1 MKLSSKLLLLALL
14 NVALLGLLFGAL
26 LFTQYGGELKPLLI
40 APAREKMLT
49 ISRLLERDLEDAPH
63 ARWDAII
70 DRFSSEYGVTL
81 VLVDREGVIQCGSA
95 ATIPEIVIERV
106 RERPPRMPAGP
117 PPPLR
122 ERGEGRRPPPPDD
135 GPGGGP
141 GSQPPAG
148 RMFVERTNGPLSFWV
163 GLRMRVPSAAGRPIP
178 GTLLFAS
185 KSWIASSFFFDGRP
199 WLLALLAVLGVSAI
213 CWLPFIR
220 SLTAS
225 IARMSKATERIAQGH
240 FEIQLPQDRK
250 DEIGQLGGSI
260 NQLSGQLSR
269 FVTGQKRFLADV
281 AHELCSPIARVQF
294 AVGILERRV
303 ADADREYVADLH
315 SEIQHM
321 SSLVN
326 ELLSFTKMGLQP
338 DEVKLQ
344 PVNLAQLAERARERE
359 GPGDARIQMQVDP
372 AHWVMADSGLLLRAL
387 SNLLRNAL
395 RYAGDAGPVTISS
408 AARRDSIAIVVT
420 DCGPG
425 VPEELISQV
434 FEPFRRVDA
443 ARTRGVGGV
452 GLGLAIVKSCID
464 ACRGEIHCRNRQ
476 PTGLEVE
483 VLLPSTPALTA

>member
-1 MKLSSKLLLLALL
+1 MKLSSKMLLLALL
-14 NVALLGLLFGAL
+14 NIALLGLLFGAL

-40 APAREKMLT
+40 APARERMLT

-63 ARWDAII
+63 DRWDAII
-70 DRFSSEYGVTL
+70 DRFSGEYGVSL
-81 VLVDREGVIQCGSA
+81 VLIDNQGVIQCGSA
-95 ATIPEIVIERV
+95 AAIPDLVIQRV
-106 RERPPRMPAGP
+106 RERPPGRPPGPQLGP
-117 PPPLR
+117 PPPVR
-122 ERGEGRRPPPPDD
+122 EPREGRRPPPPDD
-135 GPGGGP
+135 VPGGL
-141 GSQPPAG
+141 PAG
-148 RMFVERTNGPLSFWV
+148 RIFVEHTNGPLSFWV
-163 GLRMRVPSAAGRPIP
+163 GLRMRIPSTVGRPIP

-185 KSWIASSFFFDGRP
+185 ANWITSSFFFDGRP
-199 WLLALLAVLGVSAI
+199 WLIALLAVFGVSAI

-225 IARMSKATERIAQGH
+225 IARMSQATERIAQGH

-250 DEIGQLGGSI
+250 DEIGQLGASI
-260 NQLSGQLSR
+260 NQLSSQLSR

-303 ADADREYVADLH
+303 SDADREYVADLH

-338 DEVKLQ
+338 DAVKLQ
-344 PVNLAQLAERARERE
+344 PVNLAQLVERARQRE
-359 GPGDARIQMQVDP
+359 GPGDARLQLQVDP
-372 AHWVMADSGLLLRAL
+372 AHWVLADSGLLLRAL

-408 AARRDSIAIVVT
+408 VARRGAVALVVT

-425 VPEELISQV
+425 VPEELLSQI

-443 ARTRGVGGV
+443 ARTRGVGGI

-464 ACRGEIHCRNRQ
+464 ACGGEIHCRNRQ
-476 PTGLEVE
+476 PTGLQVE
-483 VLLPSTPALTA
+483 ILLPPTPSPAG

>member
-1 MKLSSKLLLLALL
+1 MKLSSKMLLLALL

-49 ISRLLERDLEDAPH
+49 IGRLLERDLEDAPLD
-63 ARWDAII
+63 RWDAII
-70 DRFSSEYGVTL
+70 ERFSREYGVTL
-81 VLVDREGVIQCGSA
+81 VLVDNEGVIQCGNTA
-95 ATIPEIVIERV
+95 AIPDLVIQRV
-106 RERPPRMPAGP
+106 RERPPGRPPGP
-117 PPPLR
+117 PPRFR
-122 ERGEGRRPPPPDD
+122 EPGEGRRPPPPDD
-135 GPGGGP
+135 GPGG
-141 GSQPPAG
+141 QPPG

-163 GLRMRVPSAAGRPIP
+163 GLRTRVPSAVGRPMP

-185 KSWIASSFFFDGRP
+185 TNWITSSFFFDGRP
-199 WLLALLAVLGVSAI
+199 WLFALLSVFGVSAI

-220 SLTAS
+220 GLTAS
-225 IARMSKATERIAQGH
+225 IARMSLATERIAQGH

-338 DEVKLQ
+338 DAVKLQ
-344 PVNLAQLAERARERE
+344 PVNLAQLAERVRERE
-359 GPGDARIQMQVDP
+359 GPGDARIQLEVDP
-372 AHWVMADSGLLLRAL
+372 AHWVMADPGLLLRAL

-408 AARRDSIAIVVT
+408 AARQKSIAIIVT

-464 ACRGEIHCRNRQ
+464 ACQGEIHCRNRQ

-483 VLLPSTPALTA
+483 VLLPSTPSRAGPGSF

>member
-26 LFTQYGGELKPLLI
+26 LFTQYGGELKPLLV

-63 ARWDAII
+63 DRWDATI
-70 DRFSSEYGVTL
+70 DRFSAEYGVTL
-81 VLVDREGVIQCGSA
+81 VLVDNEGVIQGGSA
-95 ATIPEIVIERV
+95 AAIPDIVIQRV
-106 RERPPRMPAGP
+106 RERPPGGPPGP
-117 PPPLR
+117 PPFPQP
-122 ERGEGRRPPPPDD
+122 GAGRRPPPPDD
-135 GPGGGP
+135 GPGG
-141 GSQPPAG
+141 PPAG
-148 RMFVERTNGPLSFWV
+148 GRMFIERANGPLSFWV
-163 GLRMRVPSAAGRPIP
+163 GLRMRVPSVAGPPIP

-185 KSWIASSFFFDGRP
+185 KSWITSSFFFDGRP
-199 WLLALLAVLGVSAI
+199 WLIALLAVLGVSAL

-240 FEIQLPQDRK
+240 FEIQLPQDRQ
-250 DEIGQLGGSI
+250 DEIGQLAGSI
-260 NQLSGQLSR
+260 NQLSSQLSR

-303 ADADREYVADLH
+303 SDADREYVADLH
-315 SEIQHM
+315 AEIQHM

-338 DEVKLQ
+338 DAVKLQ
-344 PVNLAQLAERARERE
+344 PVNLAQLADRARERE
-359 GPGDARIQMQVDP
+359 GPGDARIQLQIDP
-372 AHWVMADSGLLLRAL
+372 AHWVLADSGLLLRAL

-408 AARRDSIAIVVT
+408 VARRGSVALVVT

-425 VPEELISQV
+425 VPEELLSQV

-452 GLGLAIVKSCID
+452 GLGLAIVKTCID
-464 ACRGEIHCRNRQ
+464 ACGGEIHCRNRQ

-483 VLLPSTPALTA
+483 ILLPVTSPQH